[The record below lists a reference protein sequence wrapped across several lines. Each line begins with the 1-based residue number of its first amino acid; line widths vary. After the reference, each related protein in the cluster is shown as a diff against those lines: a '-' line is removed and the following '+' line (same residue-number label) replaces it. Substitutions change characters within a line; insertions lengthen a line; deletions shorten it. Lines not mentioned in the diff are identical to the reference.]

1 MNQRPNEDGRIT
13 YHYRRDERLASRRR
27 GCADCDESGRP
38 RRTNRSLR
46 IILLDVVLIVI
57 IYAVITTFFLP
68 HGWRGSV
75 GGLNVALRVEASSD
89 AVRYVLTAT
98 PRWGL
103 FAGDLASS
111 DIVGVQF
118 LEDQRPVGT
127 ETVDIPPARGEERV
141 FTMTRPADVS
151 AQRIQARVRLDDT
164 ATTLTVV
171 RRQ

>member
-1 MNQRPNEDGRIT
+1 MNPRPDDDGRVT
-13 YHYRRDERLASRRR
+13 FHYRRDERLASRRR
-27 GCADCDESGRP
+27 GCSDCDESGRP
-38 RRTNRSLR
+38 RRKNRSLR

-98 PRWGL
+98 PRWGP
-103 FAGDLASS
+103 FAGDLSAST
-111 DIVGVQF
+111 IVGVQF
-118 LEDQRPVGT
+118 LEDQRPVGI
-127 ETVDIPPARGEERV
+127 ELVDIPPGRGEERV
-141 FTMTRPADVS
+141 FTVTRPADRS
-151 AQRIQARVRLDDT
+151 AERIQARVRLDDAT
-164 ATTLTVV
+164 TTLTVV